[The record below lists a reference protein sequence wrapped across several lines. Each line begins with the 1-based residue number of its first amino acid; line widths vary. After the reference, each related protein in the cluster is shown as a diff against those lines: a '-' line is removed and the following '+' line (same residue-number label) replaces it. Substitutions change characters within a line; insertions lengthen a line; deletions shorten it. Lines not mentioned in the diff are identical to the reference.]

1 MEYEYN
7 GYVFNNKGNRSVLYK
22 DGRLLFM
29 GNSWSG
35 IMQFLNFTNHAPEVQ
50 AMFRS
55 QLEQRE
61 IVKHNAELRQDK

>member
-1 MEYEYN
+1 MQYEY
-7 GYVFNNKGNRSVLYK
+7 GDYVFNNMGNRSVLYK

-35 IMQFLNFTNHAPEVQ
+35 IIQFLNFTNHAPEVKE
-50 AMFRS
+50 MFRA

-61 IVKHNAELRQDK
+61 VIKHNAELKK